1 MKKQK
6 EILTN
11 ERIIDTCQTQ
21 YRELRQENKELKRK
35 NKNLKI
41 FLLLSIIIGGFV
53 CGFYIAENSNGNRAI
68 DIILN
73 NPDIPKEI
81 KNKFKNS

>member
-53 CGFYIAENSNGNRAI
+53 CGFYIAENVNGNRAI

-81 KNKFKNS
+81 RNKFKNS